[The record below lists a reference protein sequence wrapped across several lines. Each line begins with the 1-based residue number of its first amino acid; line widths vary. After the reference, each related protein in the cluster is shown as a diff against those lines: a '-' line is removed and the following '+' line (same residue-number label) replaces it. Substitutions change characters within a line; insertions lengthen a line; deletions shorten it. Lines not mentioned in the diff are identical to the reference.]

1 LEKCDKANTASP
13 EEQLVEVNYTL
24 VDENW
29 TTKEATSKL
38 KDIELTYAKWG
49 HLHKEKQLLDGMA
62 AMNILQKYLTY
73 YNS

>member
-1 LEKCDKANTASP
+1 
-13 EEQLVEVNYTL
+13 

-38 KDIELTYAKWG
+38 KDIEVTYAKWG